1 MSGIGPILPV
11 PRLRFQNVGDGI
23 YAPNASRFCLCGLD
37 DPCPAVRPRND
48 LGRFRVRQSHDDPGI
63 AWSNHHVL
71 RFGVEPGHRKAT
83 QGHHFA
89 TPKLVGW
96 SFRHDQPI
104 ISEAIPSGSA
114 VGGPTIERLQQRR
127 CATAA
132 PPPPPTVPSDCLVA
146 AITVQIPYELSL
158 ASPNIGDA
166 AAPAAEVVITAN
178 GVTSKAFTIHP
189 VTDNLHVIKT
199 CDAFPPK
206 QVDASQVTVSLGC
219 NAAVKHADGTL
230 VTADAPGKAG
240 EVLVIYTFGLGQ
252 TTPAVKTGSATPT
265 PAPVLG
271 PASRLGS
278 VRTLEL
284 QYDFRPNAEPSRP
297 FNVLTG
303 VISTTPPTAP
313 VILLA
318 PVFVGLTPEQV
329 GLYQINVQLP
339 SAFPAVVLPC
349 TTLAVGT
356 GNLAYPPAFVQSNL
370 PIDIGGVTSFDGA
383 AICIQPGQ

>member
-1 MSGIGPILPV
+1 
-11 PRLRFQNVGDGI
+11 
-23 YAPNASRFCLCGLD
+23 LCGLD
-37 DPCPAVRPRND
+37 EPFAAVRPRND
-48 LGRFRVRQSHDDPGI
+48 LDGIGVRQSRHDPGF
-63 AWSNHHVL
+63 AWTNHHAI
-71 RFGVEPGHRKAT
+71 RFGIEHGHRKT
-83 QGHHFA
+83 TEGHQPA
-89 TPKLVGW
+89 APKLVGW
-96 SFRHDQPI
+96 SFRHDKPI

-114 VGGPTIERLQQRR
+114 VGGPTIKRLQQRR
-127 CATAA
+127 CAT
-132 PPPPPTVPSDCLVA
+132 

-166 AAPAAEVVITAN
+166 ATPAAAEVVITAN
-178 GVTSKAFTIHP
+178 GVTSKAFTILP
-189 VTDNLHVIKT
+189 VADNLHVIKT

-219 NAAVKHADGTL
+219 NAAVTHADGTL

-252 TTPAVKTGSATPT
+252 TTPAVKTGSATST

-303 VISTTPPTAP
+303 VISPTPPTAP

-318 PVFVGLTPEQV
+318 PIFVGLTPGQV

-356 GNLAYPPAFVQSNL
+356 GNPAYPPAFVQSNL
-370 PIDIGGVTSFDGA
+370 TIDIGGVTSFDGA

>member
-1 MSGIGPILPV
+1 MSLYRADPSRPTAFGSKISEMESMRRMLLAALCAILMNLSP
-11 PRLRFQNVGDGI
+11 LFGQGMTLTGSG
-23 YAPNASRFCLCGLD
+23 YASPTTIRVSPGQITTFFVSGLS
-37 DPCPAVRPRND
+37 
-48 LGRFRVRQSHDDPGI
+48 LGTAKPQ
-63 AWSNHHVL
+63 
-71 RFGVEPGHRKAT
+71 KAT
-83 QGHHFA
+83 TLPLPNSLAGVSVTINQSS
-89 TPKLVGW
+89 PKQSLPAPLLAVQQLNGC
-96 SFRHDQPI
+96 SNG
-104 ISEAIPSGSA
+104 GS
-114 VGGPTIERLQQRR
+114 
-127 CATAA
+127 
-132 PPPPPTVPSDCLVA
+132 PPPPTVPSDCLVA

-166 AAPAAEVVITAN
+166 ATPAAAEVVITAN
-178 GVTSKAFTIHP
+178 GVTSKAFTILP
-189 VTDNLHVIKT
+189 VADNLHVIKT

-206 QVDASQVTVSLGC
+206 EVDPSQVTVSLGC
-219 NAAVKHADGTL
+219 NAAVTHADGTL

-303 VISTTPPTAP
+303 VISPTPPTAP

-318 PVFVGLTPEQV
+318 PVFVGLTPGQV
-329 GLYQINVQLP
+329 GLYQINIQLP
-339 SAFPAVVLPC
+339 SAFPAAVVSC
-349 TTLAVGT
+349 TTLVVGT
-356 GNLAYPPAFVQSNL
+356 GNPAYPPAFVQSNL
-370 PIDIGGVTSFDGA
+370 TIDIGGVSSFDGA
-383 AICIQPGQ
+383 AICIQPGK

>member
-1 MSGIGPILPV
+1 MRRMLLAALCAVLMNLSPLFGQGMTLTGSG
-11 PRLRFQNVGDGI
+11 
-23 YAPNASRFCLCGLD
+23 YASPATIRVSPGQITTLFVSGLSMGTAK
-37 DPCPAVRPRND
+37 P
-48 LGRFRVRQSHDDPGI
+48 Q
-63 AWSNHHVL
+63 
-71 RFGVEPGHRKAT
+71 KAT
-83 QGHHFA
+83 SLPLPNSLAGVSVTINQSS
-89 TPKLVGW
+89 PKQ
-96 SFRHDQPI
+96 SFP
-104 ISEAIPSGSA
+104 APLLA
-114 VGGPTIERLQQRR
+114 VQQLNGCSNGG
-127 CATAA
+127 A
-132 PPPPPTVPSDCLVA
+132 PPPPTVPSDCLVA

-166 AAPAAEVVITAN
+166 ATPAAAEVVITAN
-178 GVTSKAFTIHP
+178 GVTSKAFTILP
-189 VTDNLHVIKT
+189 VADNLHVIKT

-219 NAAVKHADGTL
+219 NAAVTHADGTL

-252 TTPAVKTGSATPT
+252 TTPAVKTGNATPT

-303 VISTTPPTAP
+303 VISPTPPTAP

-318 PVFVGLTPEQV
+318 PIFVGLTPGQV

-356 GNLAYPPAFVQSNL
+356 GNPAYPPAFVQSNL
-370 PIDIGGVTSFDGA
+370 TIDIGGVTSFDGA

>member
-1 MSGIGPILPV
+1 MSLYRADPSRPTAFGSKISEMESMRRMLLAALCAILMNLSP
-11 PRLRFQNVGDGI
+11 LFGQGMTLTGSG
-23 YAPNASRFCLCGLD
+23 YASPTTIRVSPGQITTLFVSGLSMGTAK
-37 DPCPAVRPRND
+37 P
-48 LGRFRVRQSHDDPGI
+48 Q
-63 AWSNHHVL
+63 
-71 RFGVEPGHRKAT
+71 KAT
-83 QGHHFA
+83 SLPLPNSLAGVSVTINQSS
-89 TPKLVGW
+89 PKQSL
-96 SFRHDQPI
+96 P
-104 ISEAIPSGSA
+104 APLLA
-114 VGGPTIERLQQRR
+114 VQQLNGCSNGG
-127 CATAA
+127 A
-132 PPPPPTVPSDCLVA
+132 PPPPTVPSDCIVA

-178 GVTSKAFTIHP
+178 GATSRAFTILP
-189 VTDNLHVIKT
+189 VTDTLHVIKT

-206 QVDASQVTVSLGC
+206 EVDPSQVTVSLGC
-219 NAAVKHADGTL
+219 NAAVTHADGTL

-278 VRTLEL
+278 VRTLDL
-284 QYDFRPNAEPSRP
+284 QSDFRPNAEPSRP

-303 VISTTPPTAP
+303 VISPTPPTAP

-318 PVFVGLTPEQV
+318 PSFVGLTPGQV

-339 SAFPAVVLPC
+339 SAFPAAVVPC
-349 TTLAVGT
+349 PTFAVCT
-356 GNLAYPPAFVQSNL
+356 GNVAFCPFPIQSNL
-370 PIDIGGVTSFDGA
+370 TIDIGGVSSFDGA